1 MSLTHLDCLNLAHW
15 LHDNASKDGLGPIS
29 FAFVDTQGE
38 LLWFE
43 RMDHA
48 ATYTAPTAIAK
59 AYTAIRTNATTLSF
73 AEQVKKEHLSVTDFM
88 DPKLTTLPGGTPL
101 KLTSDLTVGALG
113 ISSSNPERDQTLANA
128 AAAYFSTL

>member
-15 LHDNASKDGLGPIS
+15 LHDNAKKDGLGPIS

-48 ATYTAPTAIAK
+48 SPYTAPTAIAK
-59 AYTAIRTNATTLSF
+59 AYTAIRTNSTTQSF
-73 AEQVKKEHLSVTDFM
+73 NEQVQKEQLSVGDFM
-88 DPKLTTLPGGTPL
+88 DAKLTTLLGGAPL
-101 KLTSDLTVGALG
+101 VEANGITIGALG
-113 ISSSNPERDQTLANA
+113 ISSNSQDRDQALANA
-128 AAAYFSTL
+128 AAAYLNAL